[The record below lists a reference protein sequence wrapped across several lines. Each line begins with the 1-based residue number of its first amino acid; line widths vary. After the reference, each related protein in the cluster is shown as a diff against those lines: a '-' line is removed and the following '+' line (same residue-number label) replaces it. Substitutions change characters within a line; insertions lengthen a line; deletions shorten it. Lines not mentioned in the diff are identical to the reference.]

1 MAGYTAAQVKEL
13 RERTGAGMMD
23 AKNALVDADGD
34 MEKAMEG
41 LRQKGLAT
49 AAKKS
54 GRAAADGLV
63 ASSASEDRQ
72 TGVMLE
78 LNCETDFVAKGEAF
92 RALTKELVDQA
103 IANQPADLAAFLA
116 QPAAGSAN
124 QSVQE
129 YVTEKV
135 GQIKENIT
143 LRRYTLYKVD
153 GAGAIQAYIHTG
165 GKIGV
170 MAEVGCVNA
179 SNANDERL
187 LQFGKDICMQI
198 ASFGAE
204 FIQTSDIPQAVID
217 EETRIEM
224 GKDDLQNKP
233 ENIRENIVKGRV
245 NKQLAQK
252 VLLEQ
257 AYVKDPSKTVA
268 QYAEETGNALGDTV
282 TIRRF
287 ERFVLGE
294 GVEKEETDFA
304 SEVMAQL
311 K

>member
-13 RERTGAGMMD
+13 REKTGAGMMD
-23 AKNALVDADGD
+23 AKNALVEADGD
-34 MEKAMEG
+34 MEKAMEL

-54 GRAAADGLV
+54 GRAAADGAV
-63 ASSASEDRQ
+63 ASATSDDRQ
-72 TGVMLE
+72 HGVLLE
-78 LNCETDFVAKGEAF
+78 LNCETDFVAKGDAF
-92 RALTKELVDQA
+92 QQLVADLVAQA
-103 IANQPADLAAFLA
+103 VASRPADLQAFLDS
-116 QPAAGSAN
+116 PAEKLPG
-124 QSVQE
+124 QTIKE
-129 YVTEKV
+129 FVTEKV

-143 LRRYTLYKVD
+143 LRRYQTYAVE
-153 GAGAIQAYIHTG
+153 GAGTIQSYIHTG

-170 MAEVGCVNA
+170 MVEIGCVNA

-187 LQFGKDICMQI
+187 QQFGKDICMQI

-204 FIQTSDIPQAVID
+204 FVQTSDIPQAVID

-224 GKDDLQNKP
+224 GKEDLQNKP

-252 VLLEQ
+252 VLMEQ
-257 AYVKDPSKTVA
+257 AYVKDPSLTIA
-268 QYAEETGNALGDTV
+268 QYAEQTGNALGDTIS
-282 TIRRF
+282 IRRF

-304 SEVMAQL
+304 AEVMAQL